1 MEKKEEIVWTV
12 TEPNGTVTTSK
23 PREKVPHYI
32 EVKITKTM
40 DDNTKAWYEKFN
52 IMRNRLFEIGEMES
66 K

>member
-1 MEKKEEIVWTV
+1 MSQEITWTV
-12 TEPNGTVTTSK
+12 TEPSGKVITTK
-23 PREKVPHYI
+23 TTEKIPHYI

-52 IMRNRLFEIGEMES
+52 IMRNRLLELGEMES

>member
-1 MEKKEEIVWTV
+1 MNEITWTV
-12 TEPNGTVTTSK
+12 TEPSGKVITTK
-23 PREKVPHYI
+23 PVEKVPHYI

-52 IMRNRLFEIGEMES
+52 TMRNKLIEHGLMES